1 MMQQVSVYYKMYGAV
16 YKISN
21 YIPSDQTNEIYPV
34 VYHYI

>member
-1 MMQQVSVYYKMYGAV
+1 MMPQVGVYYTVYSAMYE
-16 YKISN
+16 ISN